1 MKTRI
6 HNFESY
12 LKMNEASVESIANDF
27 PTEWK
32 RLEELGFYDATTP
45 IVAKN
50 GNIILKNRRFDY
62 YPAGIVLQ
70 VSSGYVRDRAVTSG
84 FLKRDLDLKGML
96 DYLITRF
103 GKMES
108 STDSGV
114 SPEVVTMLNQISK
127 SKAIKNPET
136 GRFDFSGS
144 VELYRGTLDSLK
156 TLGIKLGTL
165 GNNFSYN
172 GRRVGDSLAL
182 EDLEY
187 FPTEVKG
194 KFDLTHCDLVGFSD
208 FLSFPTKMGNWI
220 YLYSVQNLKSL
231 SGLTVK
237 SGKKTVITVINCYD
251 LRSLGE
257 DLPDEVF
264 EFSLSSSGKTI
275 PLSSLKGCPKIVHKD
290 FSFHGTNTMN
300 LEGGPESVG
309 GRYEIKGNKFL
320 TSLRG
325 FPLEFNHLLNSDII
339 ESWFNLQERI
349 KIVSDGIY
357 FPVTSYYSHRD
368 GKTAEATQL
377 QRDFVVTS
385 LPPDALQSL
394 IDQNPSKMIFALKS
408 IWNDLKKIPEY
419 KDVKF
424 PDDHAEDA
432 DLVSDLTDIGL

>member
-1 MKTRI
+1 
-6 HNFESY
+6 
-12 LKMNEASVESIANDF
+12 MNEASVESIANDF

-32 RLEELGFYDATTP
+32 RLEELGFYDVTTP

-50 GNIILKNRRFDY
+50 GNVILKNRKFDY

-114 SPEVVTMLNQISK
+114 SPEEVTMLNQISK

-144 VELYRGTLDSLK
+144 VELFRETLDSLK

-172 GRRVGDSLAL
+172 SGGRLTYNALTL

-187 FPTEVKG
+187 FPTRVKG
-194 KFDLTHCDLVGFSD
+194 KFEISYCDLIGFSD
-208 FLSFPTKMGNWI
+208 LGSFPTEMGNGI
-220 YLYSVQNLKSL
+220 YLSAVENLKSL
-231 SGLTVK
+231 SGSTVK
-237 SGKKTVITVINCYD
+237 PGKKTVITVSNCSD
-251 LRSLGE
+251 LESLGE

-264 EFSLSSSGKTI
+264 EFSLSSSRKMMRI
-275 PLSSLKGCPKIVHKD
+275 SSLKGCPKIVHGD
-290 FSFHGTNTMN
+290 FSFQETNASN

-309 GRYEIKGNKFL
+309 GRYEIRHNRFL
-320 TSLRG
+320 TSLKG
-325 FPLEFNHLLNSDII
+325 FPQEFKNILNSDII
-339 ESWFNLQERI
+339 QSWFNLQERI

-357 FPVTSYYSHRD
+357 FPVTSYYAPRD
-368 GKTAEATQL
+368 GKEAEATQL
-377 QRDFVVTS
+377 QRDFVITS

-408 IWNDLKKIPEY
+408 VWNDLKKIPEY
-419 KDVKF
+419 KGLKF
-424 PDDHAEDA
+424 PDEHAKDS

>member
-1 MKTRI
+1 MKSRI

-12 LKMNEASVESIANDF
+12 LKMNEASVASIAADF
-27 PTEWK
+27 PQKWK

-50 GNIILKNRRFDY
+50 GNVILKNNRFNY

-84 FLKRDLDLKGML
+84 FIRRDLDLEGML
-96 DYLITRF
+96 DYLINRF
-103 GKMES
+103 EKMES
-108 STDSGV
+108 STTSGIP
-114 SPEVVTMLNQISK
+114 SEVVNILNQISK

-144 VELYRGTLDSLK
+144 VELFRKTLDSLK
-156 TLGIKLGTL
+156 NLGIKLGTL
-165 GNNFSYN
+165 GNNFYYR
-172 GRRVGDSLAL
+172 GKRIDDSLTL

-187 FPTEVKG
+187 FPTKIKG
-194 KFDLTHCDLVGFSD
+194 EFNIQHCDLVGFSD
-208 FLSFPTKMGNWI
+208 LGSFPTEMGNKI
-220 YLYSVQNLKSL
+220 YLHDVQNLKRL
-231 SGLTVK
+231 SGSTVK
-237 SGKKTVITVINCYD
+237 PGKKTVIAVSNCYD
-251 LRSLGE
+251 LESLGE

-264 EFSLSSSGKTI
+264 DFSLTSEKILGI
-275 PLSSLKGCPKIVHKD
+275 SSLKGCPKIVHQD
-290 FSFHGTNTMN
+290 FYFRGTNITN

-309 GRYEIKGNKFL
+309 GRYVVTRNKWL

-325 FPLEFNHLLNSDII
+325 FPLEFSHIIDSDII

-357 FPVTSYYSHRD
+357 FPVTSYYSLRD

-385 LPPDALQSL
+385 LSPDVLQDL
-394 IDQNPSKMIFALKS
+394 IDQNPAEMADVLKS
-408 IWNDLKKIPEY
+408 VWNDLKKSPEY
-419 KDVKF
+419 KDLNF
-424 PDDHAEDA
+424 PEVYSKGA
-432 DLVSDLTDIGL
+432 DLISDLSDVGL